1 VMKRGTDAGW
11 TPITGLAP
19 HWTKVVEKEKEKDD
33 TSRLN
38 TNHAAYKL
46 APENT
51 RPIQCHFWYQQGEA
65 LATATRLKEE
75 ADAKT
80 AAEQALADEQLRKNA
95 AAKQEADA
103 VTAKA
108 ESRELRKLADERR
121 RLAEVKAKERE
132 AKRAEAEATK
142 QLEATKEVEKGS
154 EEAGVDSD
162 FVILGSKD
170 LIEAEAN
177 MERNASSA
185 ATTATAADSDGPKV
199 VEMDAGEDEEDNEGG
214 YFFSSREKKGSRWN
228 KSFSS
233 SSGEAGSS
241 SVQPKASEPEEP
253 DYGDLPPS
261 MRPM

>member
-1 VMKRGTDAGW
+1 
-11 TPITGLAP
+11 LS
-19 HWTKVVEKEKEKDD
+19 H
-33 TSRLN
+33 
-38 TNHAAYKL
+38 
-46 APENT
+46 
-51 RPIQCHFWYQQGEA
+51 
-65 LATATRLKEE
+65 
-75 ADAKT
+75 
-80 AAEQALADEQLRKNA
+80 
-95 AAKQEADA
+95 
-103 VTAKA
+103 
-108 ESRELRKLADERR
+108 
-121 RLAEVKAKERE
+121 RE

-154 EEAGVDSD
+154 EEAAVDSD

-199 VEMDAGEDEEDNEGG
+199 VEMDAGEDEDNEGG
-214 YFFSSREKKGSRWN
+214 YFFSSREKKGSRCS

>member
-1 VMKRGTDAGW
+1 MRNGVARSQNGVPLCLASFVPSLFLPS
-11 TPITGLAP
+11 TPSLSSCCNPSTNSSAP
-19 HWTKVVEKEKEKDD
+19 
-33 TSRLN
+33 
-38 TNHAAYKL
+38 AAL
-46 APENT
+46 T
-51 RPIQCHFWYQQGEA
+51 ILSH
-65 LATATRLKEE
+65 
-75 ADAKT
+75 
-80 AAEQALADEQLRKNA
+80 
-95 AAKQEADA
+95 
-103 VTAKA
+103 
-108 ESRELRKLADERR
+108 
-121 RLAEVKAKERE
+121 RE

-185 ATTATAADSDGPKV
+185 ATTATAAADSDGPKV